1 MPYPSYLSLYKSGEL
16 IKRVASAKKL
26 LKSCVICPRKCRID
40 RLKDERGVC
49 KTGRYAIVTSYFLH
63 HGEEPPI
70 SGTNGSG
77 TIFFTHCNLKCVYC
91 QNYKLSQEGEGREV
105 KKEELAEF
113 MLELQ
118 KQGAHNINLVT
129 PTHVMPQILEA
140 LVVAIEKGLKIPLV
154 YNTGGYELTPILKL
168 LDGIIDIYLP
178 DMRYADN
185 NMAEKYSNA
194 PNYPLYNQGAIKEM
208 YRQVGNAVLNAQ
220 GTIEKGMI
228 IRHLVL
234 PNNVSGTDK
243 ILHFIKN
250 ELSGQC
256 HISLMSQYFPCYK
269 TCEFPLINRRISYEE
284 YEIATDTMKKLGLTC
299 GWIQESGGLSRF
311 AGLNIKPNI

>member
-1 MPYPSYLSLYKSGEL
+1 MLYPSYLNLYKTGEL
-16 IKRVASAKKL
+16 IKRVESAKKL
-26 LKSCVICPRKCRID
+26 LESCVICPRKCRIN
-40 RLKDERGVC
+40 RLKDEKGVC
-49 KTGRYAIVTSYFLH
+49 KTGRNAIVTSYFLH

-70 SGTNGSG
+70 SGTSGSG

-118 KQGAHNINLVT
+118 HQGAHNINLVT

-140 LVVAIEKGLKIPLV
+140 LRVAIEKGLKIPLV
-154 YNTGGYELTPILKL
+154 YNTGGYELVPILRL

-178 DMRYADN
+178 DMRYADALI
-185 NMAEKYSNA
+185 AEKYSNA
-194 PNYPLYNQGAIKEM
+194 YDYPSFNQKAVKEM
-208 YRQVGNAVLNAQ
+208 YRQAGNAAINPNGV
-220 GTIEKGMI
+220 IEKGII

-234 PNNVSGTDK
+234 PNNIAGTEK
-243 ILHFIKN
+243 ILYFIKN

-269 TCEFPLINRRISYEE
+269 TCEFPLINRRISCEE
-284 YEIATDTMKKLGLTC
+284 YEIATGIMKKLGLTS
-299 GWIQESGGLSRF
+299 GWVQESQGLARF
-311 AGLNIKPNI
+311 AGLNIKPNV